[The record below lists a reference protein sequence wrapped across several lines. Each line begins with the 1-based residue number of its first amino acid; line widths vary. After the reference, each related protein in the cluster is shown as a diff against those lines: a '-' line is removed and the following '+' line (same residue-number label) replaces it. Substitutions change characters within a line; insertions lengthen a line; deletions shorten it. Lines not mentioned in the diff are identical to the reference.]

1 MQSPQAASAIGMT
14 VFARREFPN
23 MGLELLMILKQTEID
38 RLADE
43 YDRKLF
49 PVTQPFFDDPIL
61 EATREFVVDFS
72 TQPYKKSGS
81 TLEALCP
88 VIQPAMNQ
96 NSILLTFGKAST
108 DDFAAMHA
116 ELDDCAK
123 LFKRVMNLVGKDYPV
138 SILIIYPDGDGHQ
151 MLEATNPKRFESKS
165 QLMEQGI
172 MAGAFFK
179 ESNFSST
186 FDPNLKPLRSPYPT
200 FILRNTRRF
209 DWVFVGGVPQLRDIY
224 LKQFSSPPKTLREVH
239 CPYTRCKNAIYRF
252 FQRGKFRKNQRKYS
266 DGGRREFW
274 KKSS

>member
-1 MQSPQAASAIGMT
+1 
-14 VFARREFPN
+14 
-23 MGLELLMILKQTEID
+23 MGLELPLMILKQTEID

-72 TQPYKKSGS
+72 TQPYQKSGS
-81 TLEALCP
+81 KLEALCP
-88 VIQPAMNQ
+88 AIKPSMNR
-96 NSILLTFGKAST
+96 NSMLLTYGTAST

-116 ELDDCAK
+116 ELAECAE
-123 LFKRVMNLVGKDYPV
+123 LFKRVIDVVGNDYPTA
-138 SILIIYPDGDGHQ
+138 ILIIYPDGDGHQ
-151 MLEATNPKRFESKS
+151 MLEATNPKRFDSKS
-165 QLMEQGI
+165 QLLEQGI

-179 ESNFSST
+179 ESNFGST
-186 FDPNLKPLRSPYPT
+186 FDPNFKPLRSPYPT

-209 DWVFVGGVPQLRDIY
+209 DWVFLGGVPELRDIY
-224 LKQFSSPPKTLREVH
+224 LKQFGSAPEPLREVH

-252 FQRGKFRKNQRKYS
+252 FRVGKFQKNQRKYS

-274 KKSS
+274 KKST

>member
-1 MQSPQAASAIGMT
+1 M
-14 VFARREFPN
+14 N
-23 MGLELLMILKQTEID
+23 LKQTEID

-43 YDRKLF
+43 YGRKLF

-72 TQPYKKSGS
+72 TQSYQKSGS
-81 TLEALCP
+81 ALEALCP
-88 VIQPAMNQ
+88 AIQPAMNR
-96 NSILLTFGKAST
+96 NSILLTFGKSST

-116 ELDDCAK
+116 ELAECAK
-123 LFKRVMNLVGKDYPV
+123 IHKSVTDLVGKDYPV
-138 SILIIYPDGDGHQ
+138 AVLIIYPDGDGHN
-151 MLEATNPKRFESKS
+151 MLEATNPKRFDSKS

-200 FILRNTRRF
+200 FILRNTRRI
-209 DWVFVGGVPQLRDIY
+209 DWVFVGGFPQLRDIY
-224 LKQFSSPPKTLREVH
+224 LKQFGAPPNSLREVY

-252 FQRGKFRKNQRKYS
+252 LRGSKFQKKQRKYS
-266 DGGRREFW
+266 DGGRQAFW
-274 KKSS
+274 DKSP